1 MGLHIT
7 LKIALHTSH
16 HTTHHITLHITLHIT
31 IHITLQI
38 AHRVTQQYTGR
49 NRAEPSRFTE
59 GKKNFQ
65 NLEEKMFP
73 ILDDALNTL
82 ATGFAMLPLSNFRVE
97 YRF

>member
-49 NRAEPSRFTE
+49 KRAEE
-59 GKKNFQ
+59 KKIFQ

-73 ILDDALNTL
+73 ILDDALNTFVIGL
-82 ATGFAMLPLSNFRVE
+82 GMLP
-97 YRF
+97 

>member
-49 NRAEPSRFTE
+49 KRAEPSRFTE
-59 GKKNFQ
+59 EKKIFQ

-73 ILDDALNTL
+73 ILDDALNTFVIGL
-82 ATGFAMLPLSNFRVE
+82 GMLP
-97 YRF
+97 